1 MSITPFIAIEGPI
14 GVGKTSLA
22 NAISNEFGY
31 YNLKEI
37 VDENPFLNK
46 FYTNITEW
54 SFQTEMFFLCNRF
67 KQLEDLNLNYI
78 NKNKPVVADYHIL
91 KNLIFA
97 QRTLSE
103 DHLKK
108 YLKIYELLTKDMPLP
123 NSVIYL
129 TADLPTLLN
138 RIDARGREFERNITS
153 DYMIKLI
160 EDYNKQITLFK
171 EVNPDVE
178 VITFDCSKLDF
189 VKNKDDQNYI
199 LSTIENTLR
208 TRGTI

>member
-1 MSITPFIAIEGPI
+1 MPITPFIAIEGPI

-189 VKNKDDQNYI
+189 VKNKDDLNYI